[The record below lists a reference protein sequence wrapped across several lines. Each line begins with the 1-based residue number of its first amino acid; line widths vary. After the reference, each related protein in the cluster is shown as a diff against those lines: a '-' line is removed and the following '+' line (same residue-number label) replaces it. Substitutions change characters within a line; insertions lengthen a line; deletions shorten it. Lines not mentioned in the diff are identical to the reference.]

1 MNFELNEDQSA
12 LAQSLSRLLA
22 DRCTFEQRRALV
34 ASDAAHDPKTW
45 AALAALGLTA
55 LPVPE
60 ALGGFGGGA
69 RDLLPV
75 MQALGRS
82 LSMEPYLASAVLAGT
97 ALRLGG
103 DEAVQARL
111 LPGLA
116 SGELVLAWAHDEAAG
131 RHAPLWVETRAERR
145 DGGWRL
151 DGIKS
156 NVLAAGVARSFLVSA
171 RLAGAPADAEGC
183 ALFLVDAKDAGV
195 ALREFRL
202 VDDTT
207 AGELVLKQAAAQP
220 LADPAD
226 AACAR
231 RAIDGVAAAGI
242 AAVCADMSGAAEA
255 AFGLAMDYLRTRR
268 QFGRLIGENQALRHR
283 AAEML
288 VALEMARSMAMAAAV
303 AADDPEGEESALD
316 LHRAKLSVARN
327 ARQVAHAAIQ
337 LHGGI
342 GMTEEYA
349 VGHCLRRIHVL
360 DQLFGDADAHAA
372 RLAAAL
378 TSDPLP

>member
-1 MNFELNEDQSA
+1 MNFELNEEQSA
-12 LAQSLSRLLA
+12 LAESLSRLLA
-22 DRCTFEQRRALV
+22 DRYDFEKRRALA
-34 ASDAAHDPKTW
+34 ASDVAHDAKAW
-45 AALAALGLTA
+45 AGLAELGLTA

-60 ALGGFGGGA
+60 AHGGFGGGA

-75 MQALGRS
+75 MQAFGRS
-82 LSMEPYLASAVLAGT
+82 LSVEPFLASAVLAGT
-97 ALRLGG
+97 ALRLGA
-103 DEAVQARL
+103 DEVMQARL

-116 SGELVLAWAHDEAAG
+116 SGKLVLAWAHDESG
-131 RHAPLWVETRAERR
+131 SRHAPLWVETRAERR
-145 DGGWRL
+145 DGGWKL

-156 NVLAAGVARSFLVSA
+156 NVLTAGLARHFVVSA
-171 RLAGAPADAEGC
+171 RIAGAPADANGC

-202 VDDTT
+202 VDDTM

-220 LADPAD
+220 LADPD
-226 AACAR
+226 DTTRAR
-231 RAIDGVAAAGI
+231 RAIEGAVAAGI
-242 AAVCADMSGAAEA
+242 AAVCADMSGAAQA
-255 AFGLAMDYLRTRR
+255 AFDLAMDYLRTRK

-288 VALEMARSMAMAAAV
+288 VSLEMARSMAMAAAV
-303 AADDPEGEESALD
+303 AADDAGAEGSALD
-316 LHRAKLSVARN
+316 LHRAKLSVGRN
-327 ARQVAHAAIQ
+327 ARHVAHGAIQ

-349 VGHCLRRIHVL
+349 VGHYLRRIHVL

-378 TSDPLP
+378 H

>member
-1 MNFELNEDQSA
+1 MNFELNEDQAA
-12 LAQSLSRLLA
+12 LAESLQRVLA
-22 DRCTFEQRRALV
+22 DRCAFEQRRALV
-34 ASDAAHDPKTW
+34 ASGAAHDDKTW
-45 AALAALGLTA
+45 AALAELGVTA
-55 LPVPE
+55 LPLPE
-60 ALGGFGGGA
+60 AHGGFGGGA

-82 LSMEPYLASAVLAGT
+82 LSMEPFLASTVLAGT
-97 ALRLGG
+97 ALRLGA
-103 DEAVQARL
+103 DEATQARL
-111 LPGLA
+111 LPRMA
-116 SGELVLAWAHDEAAG
+116 SGELVLAWAHDEPAA
-131 RHAPLWVETRAERR
+131 RHAPLWAETRAERR
-145 DGGWRL
+145 NGRWVL

-156 NVLAAGVARSFLVSA
+156 NVLAAGLAQHIVVSA
-171 RLAGAPADAEGC
+171 RVSGAPADADGC
-183 ALFLVDAKDAGV
+183 ALFLVDPKDAGV

-202 VDDTT
+202 VDDTA
-207 AGELVLKQAAAQP
+207 AGELILREAKAEP
-220 LADPAD
+220 LADPLD
-226 AACAR
+226 AAQAR
-231 RAIDGVAAAGI
+231 HAIEGTVAAGI
-242 AAVCADMSGAAEA
+242 AAVCADMTGAAQA
-255 AFGLAMDYLRTRR
+255 AHELAMDYLRTRK

-288 VALEMARSMAMAAAV
+288 VCLEMARSMAMAAAV
-303 AADDPEGEESALD
+303 AADIPDGDGASLD

-327 ARQVAHAAIQ
+327 ARQVAHGAIQ

-378 TSDPLP
+378 N

>member
-1 MNFELNEDQSA
+1 MNFELNEDQTA
-12 LAQSLSRLLA
+12 LAESLQRMLA
-22 DRCTFEQRRALV
+22 DRSTFEQRRALV
-34 ASDAAHDPKTW
+34 ASGAAHDDKTW
-45 AALAALGLTA
+45 AALAELGVTA
-55 LPVPE
+55 LPLPE
-60 ALGGFGGGA
+60 AHGGFGGGA

-82 LSMEPYLASAVLAGT
+82 LSMEPFLASTVLAGT
-97 ALRLGG
+97 ALRVGA
-103 DEAVQARL
+103 DEATQSRL
-111 LPGLA
+111 LPRMA
-116 SGELVLAWAHDEAAG
+116 SGERVVAWAHDEPAG

-145 DGGWRL
+145 NGRWVL

-156 NVLAAGVARSFLVSA
+156 NVLAAGLAQHIVVSA
-171 RLAGAPADAEGC
+171 RVSGAPADPDGC
-183 ALFLVDAKDAGV
+183 ALFLLDPKDAGV

-202 VDDTT
+202 VDDTA
-207 AGELVLKQAAAQP
+207 AGELALREATAEP
-220 LADPAD
+220 LADPLD
-226 AACAR
+226 AAHAR
-231 RAIDGVAAAGI
+231 RAIESTVAAGI
-242 AAVCADMSGAAEA
+242 AAVCADMTGAAQA
-255 AFGLAMDYLRTRR
+255 AYELAMDYLRTRK

-288 VALEMARSMAMAAAV
+288 VCLEMARSMAMAAAV
-303 AADDPEGEESALD
+303 AADAPDGEDAPLD

-327 ARQVAHAAIQ
+327 ARQVAHGAIQ

-349 VGHCLRRIHVL
+349 VGHCLRRIHVV

-378 TSDPLP
+378 N

>member
-22 DRCTFEQRRALV
+22 DRYAFEKRRTLA
-34 ASDAAHDPKTW
+34 ASGAAHDEKTW
-45 AALAALGLTA
+45 AGLAELGLTA

-60 ALGGFGGGA
+60 AHGGFGGGA

-75 MQALGRS
+75 MQAFGRS
-82 LSMEPYLASAVLAGT
+82 LSMEPYLASTVLAGT
-97 ALRLGG
+97 ALRLGA
-103 DEAVQARL
+103 DEATQARL

-116 SGELVLAWAHDEAAG
+116 SGERVLAWAHDEPAG
-131 RHAPLWVETRAERR
+131 RHAPLWVTTRAERR
-145 DGGWRL
+145 DGRWVL
-151 DGIKS
+151 DGTKS
-156 NVLAAGVARSFLVSA
+156 NVLAAGAAGQFVVSA
-171 RLAGAPADAEGC
+171 RIAGAPADADGC
-183 ALFLVDAKDAGV
+183 ALFLVDAGSAGV

-202 VDDTT
+202 VDETT
-207 AGELVLKQAAAQP
+207 AGELTLNAAVAEP
-220 LADPAD
+220 LADPHDGAQ
-226 AACAR
+226 AR
-231 RAIDGVAAAGI
+231 RAIEGATAAGI
-242 AAVCADMSGAAEA
+242 AAVCADMTGAAEA
-255 AFGLAMDYLRTRR
+255 AFELAMEYLRTRK

-303 AADDPEGEESALD
+303 AADDPQGEDSLLD
-316 LHRAKLSVARN
+316 LHRAKLSVGRN
-327 ARQVAHAAIQ
+327 ARLVAHGAIQ

-378 TSDPLP
+378 N